1 MKRHGFNS
9 RKNRHPLY
17 TAWSNMKTRCL
28 NPNASNYKWYG
39 ERGIKI
45 CDEWVDC
52 FENFK
57 RDMQPNWE
65 KGLQLDRIDPDG
77 DYTPTNCRWVS
88 PSENTKNRRCRALK
102 QSKYAGVSWNKQRGK
117 WTAQIHL
124 GYFDSEEEA
133 AKTYNKVSD
142 YIKQ

>member
-17 TAWSNMKTRCL
+17 GAWSNMKTRCL
-28 NPNASNYKWYG
+28 NSNASNYKWYG
-39 ERGIKI
+39 ERGIKV
-45 CDEWVDC
+45 CEEWVDC

-57 RDMQPNWE
+57 RDMEPTWK
-65 KGLQLDRIDPDG
+65 KGLQLDRIDPNG
-77 DYTPTNCRWVS
+77 DYTPVNCRWVS

-102 QSKYAGVSWNKQRGK
+102 QSKHAGVYWNKSREK
-117 WTAQIHL
+117 WAAQIHL

-133 AKTYNKVSD
+133 AKMFDKISD
-142 YIKQ
+142 FIRQ